1 MKESISFFLYYK
13 IKEQRQM
20 PYEFIFRVDDHTVF
34 QARLHN
40 EQCAAHT
47 KTGERCK
54 RRVIIGLDLC
64 YSHLLSL
71 KHLRIKPSTIPE
83 AGRGLFARN
92 PKVAKDAIIFKTG
105 DVIADYI
112 GETLTAI
119 QLRQRY
125 HGHTAPYTIQLSVGK
140 NPPATSVYED
150 CALVRGYAA
159 LCNQALRK
167 REQNARLRLE
177 HSRSHSRLEHSRL
190 EQSRPELRPKKVK
203 PCFLFFVFCK
213 AKQTGPPSM
222 TWFTWA
228 WAARSRQTTSTWF
241 FSHAM

>member
-1 MKESISFFLYYK
+1 
-13 IKEQRQM
+13 M
-20 PYEFIFRVDDHTVF
+20 PYKFIFRVDDQTVF
-34 QARLHN
+34 QAQLHN

-64 YSHLLSL
+64 YSHLLSV

-83 AGRGLFARN
+83 AGRGLFALN

-112 GETLTAI
+112 GETLSNI

-125 HGHTAPYTIQLSVGK
+125 HGHTAPYTIQLAVGK

-167 REQNARLRLE
+167 REQNARLRVNT
-177 HSRSHSRLEHSRL
+177 RL
-190 EQSRPELRPKKVK
+190 K
-203 PCFLFFVFCK
+203 PHRAQLV
-213 AKQTGPPSM
+213 
-222 TWFTWA
+222 
-228 WAARSRQTTSTWF
+228 
-241 FSHAM
+241 AMKNIRNDCEVLTHYGEMYEFDEDAETKYVR